1 MLQILFNYKLLSLSD
16 FNVLKL
22 LSLSVS
28 FDVCVGMGGGW
39 CGLEC
44 MSGDGHFALTRQCI
58 CLLLML

>member
-1 MLQILFNYKLLSLSD
+1 MLQILFNYKLLSLSI
-16 FNVLKL
+16 
-22 LSLSVS
+22 S